1 MRRLARARAADDART
16 SRRVP
21 NASRR
26 VRRAQGTPYY
36 RDNDNAEVAFTED
49 RGAEGAGRY
58 ERLLLDHLQGFV
70 INCER
75 RSRHE
80 RRLRRGRTARH
91 GAAAAAAAAPVLIP
105 RGGVTADEDLEL
117 DDIYLVEDEE
127 EAEGGEGAP
136 FGL

>member
-91 GAAAAAAAAPVLIP
+91 GAAAAPVLIP